1 MFFTEIKR
9 GPAHKTSQDK
19 SPVHFN
25 HHGLFVEEELSDDEY
40 SNNPGNS
47 GFFHG
52 STKNTDSV
60 GCKTKAVFESAT
72 TLDVD
77 GDNEDHGD
85 LQNCWKLHETKINHD
100 TLPQC
105 EEDITRPVCTD
116 QEADVTSLSSNL
128 LSFSLNST
136 NPDYGLVGLKCSS
149 ELHHREVVQ
158 FNTMMSNKGSNMPQQ
173 QNFSI
178 DGPSLCLTT
187 IQPSS
192 SSTQCETPLQD
203 CTIGDA
209 SELGGAS
216 TVNTVTLWRKADE
229 SFGIDVEI
237 ISYPVKVIITRLKP
251 GGAAGR
257 VCLIALTSITTQYQ

>member
-1 MFFTEIKR
+1 M
-9 GPAHKTSQDK
+9 

-47 GFFHG
+47 GFFHR
-52 STKNTDSV
+52 STQNTDSV
-60 GCKTKAVFESAT
+60 GFKTKAESNTKVFESVT

-77 GDNEDHGD
+77 ADNEYEGD
-85 LQNCWKLHETKINHD
+85 LQNCWKLHETKINHG

-105 EEDITRPVCTD
+105 EDNITRTVCTD

-149 ELHHREVVQ
+149 ELDHREVVQ

-178 DGPSLCLTT
+178 DEPSLCLTT
-187 IQPSS
+187 IQSS
-192 SSTQCETPLQD
+192 SFSTQCETPLQD
-203 CTIGDA
+203 CTMGDA
-209 SELGGAS
+209 SDLGGAS
-216 TVNTVTLWRKADE
+216 TINTLTL
-229 SFGIDVEI
+229 
-237 ISYPVKVIITRLKP
+237 
-251 GGAAGR
+251 
-257 VCLIALTSITTQYQ
+257 